1 MKNFQYNRK
10 LTFTF
15 RALELALK
23 FRNQVDHLDTVI
35 AYRNRYLQRMEKE
48 EKNPE
53 FLKHAA
59 GVSF

>member
-1 MKNFQYNRK
+1 MILKI
-10 LTFTF
+10 
-15 RALELALK
+15 RALELAVK

-53 FLKHAA
+53 FLKHGA
-59 GVSF
+59 GVSFFENSRSE